1 MDEDIITPKLEA
13 KNGQTFDNWLWWGGK
28 VFVDGG
34 VLHLSCLF
42 DANYV
47 RWLGYYDFLLQQH
60 STFWYCL
67 IILHCWG
74 ELVVS
79 MLDLEDA
86 IYGMLQETL
95 YEEVLEA
102 IDGSKIK

>member
-1 MDEDIITPKLEA
+1 MKTSSHPNWKL
-13 KNGQTFDNWLWWGGK
+13 KMTNFWQLIMMGGK
-28 VFVDGG
+28 AFVDGG

-42 DANYV
+42 DADYV
-47 RWLGYYDFLLQQH
+47 WWFGYYDFLLQQH

-67 IILHCWG
+67 VIFHCWG
-74 ELVVS
+74 ELEVS
-79 MLDLEDA
+79 VLDLEDA
-86 IYGMLQETL
+86 IYGALQETL